1 MISTKIK
8 EAMQQGSAISDMFE
22 KGKAIKAIY
31 GADQVYDFSL
41 GNPDVATPASVDE
54 DLRFALAQAVSH
66 GHGYM
71 TNAGYEETR
80 RVVAEREIKR
90 SGVPVEP
97 EGIVMTCGAAGA
109 LSIIFKSILDPG
121 DEVVVFAPYFA
132 EYRSYVQNAGGILKV
147 LPTKPGEFLPDP
159 NVFKQA
165 ISPRTKALLINSPNN
180 PSGCVYDIGTL
191 TALKHVLDASGQ
203 SIYVVSDEPYAEI
216 IFGDTKLPSI
226 FALFPNSIIAYSW
239 SKSLSLPGERI
250 GYVACNKTC
259 EDYENLI
266 SALAYANRSLGFV
279 NAPALM
285 QRAVIAFADKH
296 VDPKIYEK
304 RRDMLYNILLD
315 SGFSCF
321 LSQGSFYLFP
331 QSPILDE
338 EIFVDE
344 CAEHR
349 LLCTPGSAFGM
360 PGHFRLS
367 FCVSEETIK
376 RSASVFHTLGKQ
388 YGLI

>member
-1 MISTKIK
+1 MR
-8 EAMQQGSAISDMFE
+8 
-22 KGKAIKAIY
+22 
-31 GADQVYDFSL
+31 L
-41 GNPDVATPASVDE
+41 
-54 DLRFALAQAVSH
+54 LVS
-66 GHGYM
+66 
-71 TNAGYEETR
+71 
-80 RVVAEREIKR
+80 
-90 SGVPVEP
+90 
-97 EGIVMTCGAAGA
+97 
-109 LSIIFKSILDPG
+109 
-121 DEVVVFAPYFA
+121 APYFA

-304 RRDMLYNILLD
+304 DAICSTIFARFC
-315 SGFSCF
+315 FSCF
-321 LSQGSFYLFP
+321 CPRAFHLFP

-338 EIFVDE
+338 EIFWMNVLSIACFAHRGRPSE
-344 CAEHR
+344 C
-349 LLCTPGSAFGM
+349 LDISAS
-360 PGHFRLS
+360 P
-367 FCVSEETIK
+367 CVSEETIK
-376 RSASVFHTLGKQ
+376 RSASFFSHFGKQ
-388 YGLI
+388 YGVEFKLK